1 MAKEVVRYKKGK
13 PAIQDGLI
21 ADSLPLICD
30 ICGVE
35 YRVHY
40 SAGEIN
46 RPLGLNTLRINGLKA
61 VNDSH
66 SSATGHTNSLAI

>member
-1 MAKEVVRYKKGK
+1 MAKELVRYEKGK
-13 PAIQDGLI
+13 PTIQDGLI
-21 ADSLPLICD
+21 ADSESLVCD
-30 ICGVE
+30 LCDAE

-46 RPLGLNTLRINGLKA
+46 RPLALNTLRISGLKT

-66 SSATGHTNSLAI
+66 SSPGGHPDSIIL